1 MRLEGLQIDRTVGPC
16 QGLIS
21 DIEINYLLQ
30 VLECV
35 YSKTRMHLSIS
46 QGNIE
51 MDCFRNDLL
60 LQAASPSH
68 YELIN
73 KAYVT
78 EEEIRERPD
87 EVYEAEEDYRGRGD
101 GELTFLRGAI
111 IRNVEQDLDHVGW
124 SVNLSCR
131 L

>member
-1 MRLEGLQIDRTVGPC
+1 MIQK
-16 QGLIS
+16 
-21 DIEINYLLQ
+21 LLQ
-30 VLECV
+30 E
-35 YSKTRMHLSIS
+35 
-46 QGNIE
+46 
-51 MDCFRNDLL
+51 LL
-60 LQAASPSH
+60 LKHILTLHTAQASAPSH

-111 IRNVEQDLDHVGW
+111 IKNVEQDPDHVGW
-124 SVNLSCR
+124 LVWTVLYLTGSARVSGSGISR
-131 L
+131 LEIKCYLIIFSISRMS